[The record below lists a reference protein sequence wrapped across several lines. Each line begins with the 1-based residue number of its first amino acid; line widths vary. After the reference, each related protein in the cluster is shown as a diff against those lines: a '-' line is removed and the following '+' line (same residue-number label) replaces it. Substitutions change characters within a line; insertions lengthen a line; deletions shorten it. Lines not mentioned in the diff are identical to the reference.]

1 MSGPRHIDILPVLI
15 AFAFLLC
22 STAGCDSTHDRQR
35 LNAPPQGAA
44 EQHPRLVQYFA
55 YHDDQ
60 GMVADMGIADIH
72 FIPHSADLSGTGE
85 VRLGRYAEILATSGG
100 TIYYEPQ
107 TRDQALIDARV
118 ASAKAFLEQA
128 IPSTKTIEVA
138 VGLRRGRG
146 ISSQEASDARRV
158 AEQAE
163 VRGYAY
169 RLKES
174 TGSLGD

>member
-1 MSGPRHIDILPVLI
+1 MPVQCQPTLRKLIPALALILVGI
-15 AFAFLLC
+15 V
-22 STAGCDSTHDRQR
+22 GCQSPERQR
-35 LNAPPQGAA
+35 LNAPPQGAGDK
-44 EQHPRLVQYFA
+44 HPTMAQIFA

-85 VRLGRYAEILATSGG
+85 VRLARYAEILATSGG

-107 TRDQALIDARV
+107 TNDPELIEARV
-118 ASAKAFLEQA
+118 ATAKAYIQQA
-128 IPSTKTIEVA
+128 VPSTKTVEVA

-146 ISSQEASDARRV
+146 MTSQEATAGRTV

-163 VRGYAY
+163 NRGYAY